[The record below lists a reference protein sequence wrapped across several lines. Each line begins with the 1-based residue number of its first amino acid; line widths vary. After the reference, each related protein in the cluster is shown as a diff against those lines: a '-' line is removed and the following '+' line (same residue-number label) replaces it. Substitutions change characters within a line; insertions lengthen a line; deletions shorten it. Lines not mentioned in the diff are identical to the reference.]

1 MILRFTAPCLHLRI
15 RRTIIIM
22 CGRFTLQHPAATLAA
37 WYDAILMP
45 DFELHYNIAP
55 SSNIVA
61 VRKTDEGRVG
71 SLMRWG
77 FIPSWAKDL
86 SAMPMLNNAR
96 GETLT
101 EKPMFRQAFR
111 RRRCLIPASGFY
123 EWKAVPGQKSKQ
135 PFYVSLKDGNPM
147 SFAGLWERARSAD
160 GTPVD
165 TCTIITTEAN
175 AVLAP
180 IHHRMPLLLERADWE
195 DWLATEPV
203 PDQRLTELIKPFDA
217 DKMQAWGVAHAVNK
231 TTNDDPRLLL
241 PIA

>member
-1 MILRFTAPCLHLRI
+1 
-15 RRTIIIM
+15 M
-22 CGRFTLQHPAATLAA
+22 CGRFALNHSPATLAA

-45 DFELHYNIAP
+45 DFDLHYNIAP
-55 SSNIVA
+55 SSAIVA
-61 VRKTDEGRVG
+61 VRQTDEGRAG

-86 SAMPMLNNAR
+86 SALPMLNNAR
-96 GETLT
+96 GETLA

-111 RRRCLIPASGFY
+111 KRRCLIPASGFY

-135 PFYVSLKDGNPM
+135 PFYVSMQDDSPM
-147 SFAGLWERARSAD
+147 SFGGLWERARSAD

-180 IHHRMPLLLERADWE
+180 IHHRMPLLIERADWE
-195 DWLATEPV
+195 EWLATEPV
-203 PDQRLTELIKPFDA
+203 PEQRLMDLIKPFDA
-217 DKMQAWGVAHAVNK
+217 DKMRAWGVAHAVNK
-231 TTNDDPRLLL
+231 VANDDPKLLL